1 MSLQDRVRKLTRVLR
16 DLPDMTPCAECG
28 GRRSLRGHESG
39 AARCIHHL
47 ADGTERVDAF
57 GLPDAKFCT
66 ECGRLLDEQG
76 RGTGSPLGEGP
87 VFHLRRS
94 RGTRGPALVA
104 GEPL

>member
-1 MSLQDRVRKLTRVLR
+1 MSLHERVRKLTRVLR
-16 DLPDMTPCAECG
+16 DLPDLTPCAECG

-39 AARCIHHL
+39 AARCVHHL

-57 GLPDAKFCT
+57 GMPDAKFCS

-87 VFHLRRS
+87 VFHIRA
-94 RGTRGPALVA
+94 RGAKRDPAKVTGGA
-104 GEPL
+104 